1 MKTKIKSYKGKVN
14 TNFDIYKIP
23 KQGSLCNCLSVI
35 LINSV
40 FRIGKNYYQ
49 VFLEKCKFVVKEI
62 KMPDYITKFRP
73 MILVKWM
80 VKKILM
86 KKILMN
92 KIRHRMSQM
101 IRPYILW
108 KKVLIFNAIQVILT
122 KYVTHITHIN
132 ITEKQR
138 KASKKDT
145 LKISKLYWRR
155 KNVSVLLWV

>member
-101 IRPYILW
+101 IHHYMLW
-108 KKVLIFNAIQVILT
+108 KKVIIFNAIQVILT

-132 ITEKQR
+132 ITEKLR
-138 KASKKDT
+138 KASK
-145 LKISKLYWRR
+145 
-155 KNVSVLLWV
+155 